1 MKENGKVPVQ
11 DFLYSLNPKLRA
23 KAFSDIELLKRLGT
37 ELKEPYVKPIKGK
50 KNKGLYRLRVGD
62 YTIIYSVDNGKLIV
76 YVVDAGNRGDIYK
89 RYKQGAIKITVRD
102 QIKAACDVAG
112 LSATELGAKMGMS
125 QQTFSSR
132 LKVGKFS
139 KSEYE
144 QMAEILGAKFIF
156 RFEFPDGTRI

>member
-1 MKENGKVPVQ
+1 MKYTVTILKLAEKFIVK
-11 DFLYSLNPKLRA
+11 LPKPEKERVLKAIYQLPEGNDIKELR
-23 KAFSDIELLKRLGT
+23 
-37 ELKEPYVKPIKGK
+37 GK

-62 YTIIYSVDNGKLIV
+62 YRIIYSVDNGKLIV

-125 QQTFSSR
+125 QQNFSKR